1 MVMLCEDVP
10 SEASFDSGQW
20 SISPGACSSGGSQSG
35 DLEHGMEQRLSTLSR
50 DGFSYR
56 KVFLSDAELPWGQ
69 PCYLLSQTVN
79 QSYECFVFLV
89 KKNYIEMREQSNS
102 AFVIVAFYIVS
113 SNTCQFFGCNFRKL
127 ARVHYKIILFC

>member
-1 MVMLCEDVP
+1 MVMLCEDMP

-56 KVFLSDAELPWGQ
+56 KVFVSDAELPWGQ
-69 PCYLLSQTVN
+69 PCYLLSQRVN
-79 QSYECFVFLV
+79 QLYECFVFFWL
-89 KKNYIEMREQSNS
+89 KKNYIEMRKQSNS
-102 AFVIVAFYIVS
+102 AFVIVFFSDLTDIVS
-113 SNTCQFFGCNFRKL
+113 SNTC
-127 ARVHYKIILFC
+127 